1 MNEGIRRHLDEANV
15 STESNPPKTGAWIS
29 GSDELPWWSRDL
41 EAPASE
47 RAKAPRSHDSVEVAV
62 FSRTGRFERADR
74 LLRPRDFQRVARN
87 GRRTASRQFVILM
100 APLRQTV
107 AIEKTRLGVTVSRRV
122 GNAVVRNRIKR
133 AVREWFRWNRGRLE
147 ERADLVVIARQ
158 GAEELSTREI
168 TGILDEMMFSP
179 ERARR

>member
-1 MNEGIRRHLDEANV
+1 
-15 STESNPPKTGAWIS
+15 
-29 GSDELPWWSRDL
+29 
-41 EAPASE
+41 
-47 RAKAPRSHDSVEVAV
+47 
-62 FSRTGRFERADR
+62 
-74 LLRPRDFQRVARN
+74 
-87 GRRTASRQFVILM
+87 M